1 MKKRQAKKVFRGTNS
16 AERRLRNPRDK
27 KGLIRGPWKKTTAS
41 KAAGLTIAMERME
54 AAAKSVKAAL
64 KKLAPK
70 ARKAAKRR
78 RR

>member
-54 AAAKSVKAAL
+54 AAAK
-64 KKLAPK
+64 KLAPK